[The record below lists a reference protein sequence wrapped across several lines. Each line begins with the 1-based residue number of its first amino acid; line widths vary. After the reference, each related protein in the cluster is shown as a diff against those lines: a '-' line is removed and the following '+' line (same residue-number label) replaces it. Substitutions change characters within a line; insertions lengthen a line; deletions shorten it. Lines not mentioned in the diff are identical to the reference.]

1 MVRLGYGLGT
11 AAIRGVDYKLR
22 IESEI
27 NEAKEFSA
35 LSPRASDRIERIPS
49 KDWDQAIICFRAMF
63 SAREGV
69 WVEGLKKVLP

>member
-11 AAIRGVDYKLR
+11 AAIRGIDYKLR

-35 LSPRASDRIERIPS
+35 LSPRASDRIERKVRAVQDPFKGLGSSNYLLPS
-49 KDWDQAIICFRAMF
+49 DVFG
-63 SAREGV
+63 ARRCMG
-69 WVEGLKKVLP
+69 